1 MTTEEEIM
9 RKLLLLVGLALLFLI
24 TTAGVTRD
32 WRQELEAGITRE
44 KAEQLMHKKLKK
56 EKLTSYQLVG
66 KLAYAQPVC
75 VGQPRWVGLFVN
87 SDSAVVLVY
96 VPEFS
101 APVTFEKYRNYPGYA
116 ANLRAFLDEEQAARQ
131 IREHGHDSASIP
143 ELFFC
148 NAFCIVDCMGTG
160 ALFYRFYDMATGEEF
175 FLLETG
181 SILPANSYRK
191 DFFELVKGFNKAMQ
205 LQKEKEKEK
214 ER

>member
-1 MTTEEEIM
+1 MTAAEETM
-9 RKLLLLVGLALLFLI
+9 RKLLLLVGLTLLFFI
-24 TTAGVTRD
+24 TTAAVRRD

-44 KAEQLMHKKLKK
+44 KAEQLMRQKLKK

-75 VGQPRWVGLFVN
+75 VGQPRWVGLFVD

-101 APVTFEKYRNYPGYA
+101 APVTYEKYRNYPGYA
-116 ANLRAFLDEEQAARQ
+116 ANLRAFLDEEQAVKQ

-148 NAFCIVDCMGTG
+148 NAFCIIDCMDTRG
-160 ALFYRFYDMATGEEF
+160 LFYRFYDKTTGEEF
-175 FLLETG
+175 LLLESG
-181 SILPANSYRK
+181 SIMSANNLRRYYF
-191 DFFELVKGFNKAMQ
+191 DFQNEVDDYNK
-205 LQKEKEKEK
+205 LQKEKE
-214 ER
+214 R

>member
-1 MTTEEEIM
+1 MTAEEEIM

-32 WRQELEAGITRE
+32 WRQELEAGVTRE

-56 EKLTSYQLVG
+56 EKLTSYQLVSE
-66 KLAYAQPVC
+66 LAYAQPVC
-75 VGQPRWVGLFVN
+75 VGQPRWVGLFMN

-116 ANLRAFLDEEQAARQ
+116 ANFRAFLDEEHAAKQ

-143 ELFFC
+143 ELLFC
-148 NAFCIVDCMGTG
+148 NSFCIIDCMDVGE
-160 ALFYRFYDMATGEEF
+160 LFYRFYDKITGEEF
-175 FLLETG
+175 FLLESG
-181 SILPANSYRK
+181 SIMSANNLRRYFF
-191 DFFELVKGFNKAMQ
+191 DFQNEVDDYNRLKKG
-205 LQKEKEKEK
+205 K

>member
-1 MTTEEEIM
+1 MTVEEEIM
-9 RKLLLLVGLALLFLI
+9 RRLLLLVGLALLFLI

-96 VPEFS
+96 VPEFF

-131 IREHGHDSASIP
+131 IREHGHDSASVP
-143 ELFFC
+143 ELFSC
-148 NAFCIVDCMGTG
+148 NAFCIIDCMDAGV
-160 ALFYRFYDMATGEEF
+160 LFYRFYDKVTGEEF
-175 FLLETG
+175 LLLESG
-181 SILPANSYRK
+181 SIMSANNLRR
-191 DFFELVKGFNKAMQ
+191 DFFESINQWNKGFK
-205 LQKEKEKEK
+205 LQKEREKVL
-214 ER
+214 